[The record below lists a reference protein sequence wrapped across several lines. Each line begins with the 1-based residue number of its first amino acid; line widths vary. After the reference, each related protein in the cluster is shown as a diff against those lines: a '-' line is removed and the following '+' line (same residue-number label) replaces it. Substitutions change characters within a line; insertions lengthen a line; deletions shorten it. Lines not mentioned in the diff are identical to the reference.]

1 MKRGLVVID
10 TDAMDRF
17 FWCIGEDDSVEAVGH
32 SVSIAGLPRRLL
44 DTEQL
49 VLILPGDAAA
59 TRRISLPIRRER
71 ALSEASRLEFEDI
84 LADSVDAYSFGFS
97 RADADGFR
105 TVTAYPRDTLEDIL
119 SQCLRLGLDPDFVT
133 VDHAVLAQPEAE
145 NVILYD
151 NRDRVVAQLSRGA
164 FTGQASLYGDLLEE
178 LLAAEQGNV
187 LVLTTDPSLGLSGAQ
202 LIEDDTARGRLLL
215 SSLAST
221 VPPNLR
227 RGLFAKQRNWLA
239 DAKRWRGAAALM
251 AACLTLWIV
260 NMGLDAVKHR
270 NAADRLYAEAE
281 ASFRKA
287 FPGTPIRDLKRQA
300 RARQNAAASSSFLY
314 LSVQLATTLQQFDRL
329 SLANIRY
336 TDNGELVAELRFP
349 DATSLEQLKTA
360 LQAEGISVR
369 EDGNLRRD
377 DDGNF
382 AGRLYLEGRG

>member
-1 MKRGLVVID
+1 VKRGLVVID
-10 TDAMDRF
+10 NDAMDRF
-17 FWCIGEDDSVEAVGH
+17 FWCIGEDDDVEAVGH

-105 TVTAYPRDTLEDIL
+105 AVTAYPRDTLEDIL

-145 NVILYD
+145 NVVLYD
-151 NRDRVVAQLSRGA
+151 DRGRVIAQLSRGA
-164 FTGQASLYGDLLEE
+164 FSGQASLYGDLLKE

-221 VPPNLR
+221 APPNLR

-239 DAKRWRGAAALM
+239 DAKRWRGAGALM

-270 NAADRLYAEAE
+270 NAADRLYTEAE
-281 ASFRKA
+281 ANFRKA

>member
-10 TDAMDRF
+10 SDAMDRF
-17 FWCIGEDDSVEAVGH
+17 FWCIGEDDTVDSVGH
-32 SVSIAGLPRRLL
+32 SASIAGLPRRLL
-44 DTEQL
+44 DTEQ
-49 VLILPGDAAA
+49 VTLILRGDTAA
-59 TRRISLPIRRER
+59 TRRISLPVRRER
-71 ALSEASRLEFEDI
+71 ALSEAARLEFEDI
-84 LADSVDAYSFGFS
+84 LADSVEAYSFGFS
-97 RADADGFR
+97 RADERGFR
-105 TVTAYPRDTLEDIL
+105 TVTAFPRDALEEIL
-119 SQCLRLGLDPDFVT
+119 SQCLAVGLDPDFVT
-133 VDHAVLAQPEAE
+133 VDHAALGQPDAE
-145 NVILYD
+145 NVVLYAEE
-151 NRDRVVAQLSRGA
+151 DRLVAQLDSGA
-164 FTGQASLYGDLLEE
+164 FTGPASLYSGLLEE
-178 LLAAEQGNV
+178 LLASEQGDV
-187 LVLTTDPSLGLSGAQ
+187 LVLTTDPALSLRGAR
-202 LIEDDTARGRLLL
+202 LIEDDAARGRFFLTAL
-215 SSLAST
+215 SSDAL
-221 VPPNLR
+221 PNLR

-239 DAKRWRGAAALM
+239 DAKRWRGAGALM

-281 ASFRKA
+281 ETFQKA

-300 RARQNAAASSSFLY
+300 RARQKAAATSSFLD

-360 LQAEGISVR
+360 LQGQGVSVR

-382 AGRLYLEGRG
+382 AGRLYLGRQG